1 MNEDDL
7 LKAAD
12 AKLEQNEIELLGCY
26 DVHPEPY
33 ENNPEAAEARRA
45 FLDHLL
51 APFFA
56 RIRELEAQCFRLTE
70 ERDRAIEWRDH
81 DKTRAE
87 TAEAALEYIMDGYG
101 LNAPDFRQTETDED
115 GNPLPDDWIVAAIRA
130 ALTAP
135 SAKPK
140 E

>member
-12 AKLEQNEIELLGCY
+12 AKLAQNEIELLGCY

-56 RIRELEAQCFRLTE
+56 RIRELEGALRPLALMA
-70 ERDRAIEWRDH
+70 DRYD
-81 DKTRAE
+81 
-87 TAEAALEYIMDGYG
+87 
-101 LNAPDFRQTETDED
+101 
-115 GNPLPDDWIVAAIRA
+115 PDDGDGDLECWSGLAVPKIKHLRIARA
-130 ALTAP
+130 ALKGTP
-135 SAKPK
+135 H